1 MSGSRNTLLLR
12 VHRGDERAARELW
25 DGLAPALVASVRA
38 AHPSAPAEDAVQ
50 EAFLALLAMRRGDVK
65 KVADARAWMHRLARN
80 AAVNMM
86 RGDGRRRARERAASG
101 DERTNVSPER
111 DAIDLGVL
119 DEAQREVVVLRHVA
133 QLTFDQ
139 IALVLDEPRS
149 TLASRYQAAVTRLRR
164 EIEPERCERVE
175 ERAEGG
181 RPCATKA
188 SI

>member
-1 MSGSRNTLLLR
+1 MGNTLLLR

-38 AHPSAPAEDAVQ
+38 AHPAAPAEDAVQ
-50 EAFLALLAMRRGDVK
+50 EAFVALLAMRRGDVK

-86 RGDGRRRARERAASG
+86 RGDGRRRARERAASSA
-101 DERTNVSPER
+101 ERVQAGGADDR
-111 DAIDLGVL
+111 VDLSVL
-119 DEAQREVVVLRHVA
+119 DNGQREVVVLRHVA

-149 TLASRYQAAVTRLRR
+149 TLASRYQAAVTRLRVNL
-164 EIEPERCERVE
+164 EPACCGRVQ